1 MYNYTQSG
9 RCVIRL
15 DDGQDTVV
23 QVPIE
28 KISRSSGSLW
38 GFMREGMHYNLH
50 QEAFVLDEFSITAQS
65 YEWEGDLDH
74 IGDPDYGH
82 YEKTDTKEFLLY
94 ATEDEANDGQILP
107 ELQEQLY
114 RAGRQIRYDF
124 RVFPLSNFDEMDEWS
139 VFPPLK
145 PRQQPTRIVRVKDE
159 FVLLDWECLPV

>member
-23 QVPIE
+23 QVPIS

-38 GFMREGMHYNLH
+38 GIMHEGMHYNLH
-50 QEAFVLDEFSITAQS
+50 QEAFMLDEFSITAQQ
-65 YEWEGDLDH
+65 YEWDGCLDH

-82 YEKTDTKEFLLY
+82 YVKTDTKEFLLY

-124 RVFPLSNFDEMDEWS
+124 RPQPLEDCRYSEGF

-145 PRQQPTRIVRVKDE
+145 PRQQPIRIVRVKDE
-159 FVLLDWECLPV
+159 FVHLDWECLPV